1 MSDITGISLN
11 DSVRGIS
18 VKSPPRKRDAHNG
31 WKIMAYALLAD
42 GEIRRRYNKNALQ
55 PYRLIIRI
63 GNMEFRCSS
72 IEILNPVS
80 IKSSYEN
87 GTCKMIHGRREDC
100 AKMVDIVKVDKKTTI
115 RGVFYEI

>member
-1 MSDITGISLN
+1 MSVM
-11 DSVRGIS
+11 DSVRVIAC
-18 VKSPPRKRDAHNG
+18 KSKPRRRDAHNG
-31 WKIMAYALLAD
+31 FNILAYALLAD
-42 GEIRRRYNKNALQ
+42 GEIRRRYNRNAFA
-55 PYRLIIRI
+55 PYRLILRI
-63 GNMEFRCSS
+63 GNREFRCSS

-80 IKSSYEN
+80 INSSYEN